1 MLTPFIIAAIG
12 LVCGIIIYIVYVKMP
27 IKVEGIE
34 KTEELSAILPGMNC
48 GACGYPGCFG
58 LAQAL
63 AKDPDMISRA
73 PCSILLQDAERLASI
88 GEALGKTIDASAM
101 QKRAL
106 VRCAGNSDI
115 IYHYSGVNSCKAAD
129 QLLSGYKKCP
139 YACLGL
145 GDCAAVC
152 PQNAISIDPENH
164 TASVDWDKCTGCGL
178 CVAECPKNLIDL
190 VSATTKIAFRC
201 NYTPLRNIPGR
212 EKCQSGCIH
221 CRKCFNACQVDAITW
236 NKEKAIPEFDP
247 VKCTLCL
254 SCIEACPNAVLAK
267 VSNELVPDKVPA

>member
-34 KTEELSAILPGMNC
+34 KTEELTAILPGMNC

-73 PCSILLQDAERLASI
+73 PCAILLQDPERLTSM

-106 VRCAGNSDI
+106 VHCAGNSDI
-115 IYHYSGVNSCKAAD
+115 IYHYSGANSCKAAT

-152 PQNAISIDPENH
+152 PQNAISIDPESH

-178 CVAECPKNLIDL
+178 CVAECPKGLIKL
-190 VSATTKIAFRC
+190 VPANTKIAFRC
-201 NYTPLRNIPGR
+201 SYTPLRNIPGR
-212 EKCQSGCIH
+212 EKCPSGCIH
-221 CRKCFNACQVDAITW
+221 CRKCLNACEAGAITW
-236 NKEKAIPEFDP
+236 NKEKAIPEFDAD
-247 VKCTLCL
+247 KCTLCL
-254 SCIEACPNAVLAK
+254 SCIESCPNGVLTTTSPKQAP
-267 VSNELVPDKVPA
+267 VEASA